1 MSDSTLAFA
10 FRGEAAL
17 VTGAA
22 SGIGRACV
30 EVLIQAGLRVI
41 ALDRDD
47 AVNSLTQT
55 HTSGAVVAV
64 TSDVTNE
71 DRLSEALSAVNTDG
85 LAYVVNCAG
94 VHGQFSFDT
103 ITADEWHRVL
113 DINLLGAFWAS
124 RAAVPYLR
132 TTGFGSIVNVTSI
145 EARQVVA
152 LINPDATPHYA
163 ASKAA
168 LAMLTQSMAHSLA
181 RDSIRVNAV
190 APGFTSTPMAHGNHG
205 TSELASQAADRMLIK
220 RYATTREIAE
230 PVAFLLSDSASYIT
244 ATTLAIDGGFFVA

>member
-1 MSDSTLAFA
+1 MSSSALALT
-10 FRGEAAL
+10 FRGDAAL

-30 EVLIQAGLRVI
+30 DALVSAGLRVI
-41 ALDRDD
+41 ALDRDESV
-47 AVNSLTQT
+47 AEVTQS
-55 HTSGAVVAV
+55 HPVGAVDAIA
-64 TSDVTNE
+64 SDVTNE
-71 DRLSEALSAVNTDG
+71 DRMSEALSHVNTNG

-124 RAAVPYLR
+124 RAAVPHLR
-132 TTGFGSIVNVTSI
+132 ATGFGAIVNITSI

-181 RDSIRVNAV
+181 RDNIRVNAV

-205 TSELASQAADRMLIK
+205 ATDLAPQAADRMLIK